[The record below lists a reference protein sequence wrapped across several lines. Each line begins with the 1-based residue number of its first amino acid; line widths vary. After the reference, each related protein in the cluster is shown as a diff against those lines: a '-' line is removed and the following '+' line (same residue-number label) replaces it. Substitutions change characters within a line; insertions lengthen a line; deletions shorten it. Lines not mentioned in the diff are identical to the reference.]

1 MYDMICHCELR
12 DTKHITA
19 YGQYNNNQPMPS
31 RLHLCLVQAET
42 NQLTIVTVSTEDG
55 AVKESHATISRSSI
69 TNDRGGLVVWCI
81 ISSQMFDPILRII
94 LYYMYGIIS

>member
-1 MYDMICHCELR
+1 
-12 DTKHITA
+12 
-19 YGQYNNNQPMPS
+19 MPS

-81 ISSQMFDPILRII
+81 ISSQMFDPILRTYDMISWISSLI
-94 LYYMYGIIS
+94 LPTLIPVYMTHHSVWEKQQ